1 MGPPKKE
8 GSAFD
13 ARGNEKNCT
22 EAVFSAA
29 NPLDLAQPPMI
40 AIIDYGAGNLASV
53 ARALEHLGHRCV
65 ITSEAAPI
73 RGAERV
79 ILPEVGAAGA
89 TMENLR
95 RLGLEEVLREQVI
108 GAGKPFLG
116 ICIGIQILLERSEE
130 DDARCLGIIAG
141 TVRRFRPDSAKP
153 PLKVPQIGWNQ
164 VHQLRSHPIFEGV
177 PDQTHFYFV
186 NSYYPAPEDPAV
198 TIATAEYGVSFT
210 AALARGRLVATQFH
224 LEKSGAAGLRLLD
237 NFCRLV

>member
-1 MGPPKKE
+1 
-8 GSAFD
+8 
-13 ARGNEKNCT
+13 
-22 EAVFSAA
+22 
-29 NPLDLAQPPMI
+29 MI

-53 ARALEHLGHRCV
+53 ARALEHLGHQCV
-65 ITSEAAPI
+65 VTAETGVIS
-73 RGAERV
+73 GAERV
-79 ILPEVGAAGA
+79 ILPGVGAAGA

-108 GAGKPFLG
+108 AAGKPFLG

-130 DDARCLGIIAG
+130 DDTRCLGLIAG
-141 TVRRFRPDSAKP
+141 TVRRFHSEQAN

-164 VHQLRSHPIFEGV
+164 VHQVRPHPIFDGV

-186 NSYYPAPEDPAV
+186 NSYYPVPTDPDV
-198 TIATAEYGVSFT
+198 TIAIADYGVSFT